1 MAAIRIRAALF
12 LAGSLLVAACA
23 SPPEREMQQA
33 RTGVEEARAAGAEQ
47 YAPDEYRDATAAL
60 RRSEEAVAQ
69 HDYRSALSFALDS
82 RERAT
87 DAVKTAADQ
96 KARARNEVERALVDI
111 QALQAQLRDRIK
123 AADATRIPR
132 PQQGA
137 VSDARRSIVVVNVAV
152 QEAGE
157 ALNREDYV
165 GARQAIR
172 DAADNLKAAIVEV
185 DAAIAAAQPRR
196 RR

>member
-23 SPPEREMQQA
+23 SPPAREMQQA

-132 PQQGA
+132 PQGA

-172 DAADNLKAAIVEV
+172 DAADKLKAAIVEV